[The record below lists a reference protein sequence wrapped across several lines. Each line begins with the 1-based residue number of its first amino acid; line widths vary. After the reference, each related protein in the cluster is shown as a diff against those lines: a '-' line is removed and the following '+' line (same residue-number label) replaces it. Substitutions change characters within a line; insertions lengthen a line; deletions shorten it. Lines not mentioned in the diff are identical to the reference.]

1 MPGDVDL
8 GLVAGSVIDR
18 GADAPYASCVVH
30 VVSCPEADTPGFLRT
45 QVRAAQEQA
54 WPSQEAAQAASLDP
68 VHDPALRPV
77 SLLLVHGDEVLSALD
92 LLFKTI
98 EHAGAKRDAVGLSTV
113 VTPAAHRG
121 QGHGHQLVS
130 YARRTVADRGV
141 DVALFTCDRPLERFY
156 TDAGWE
162 TLPGTVL
169 VGGTATDP
177 LLSDSPGMDK
187 ATLGAFLT
195 PRAARARTAFI
206 GGRILLHSGAIDR
219 LW

>member
-1 MPGDVDL
+1 M
-8 GLVAGSVIDR
+8 
-18 GADAPYASCVVH
+18 
-30 VVSCPEADTPGFLRT
+30 SCPEADTPGFLRA

-54 WPSQEAAQAASLDP
+54 WPSQEAAQAASLEP

-77 SLLLVHGDEVLSALD
+77 SLILVDKDEVLSALD

-98 EHAGAKRDAVGLSTV
+98 EHAGATWDAVGLSTV
-113 VTPAAHRG
+113 VTPVAHRG
-121 QGHGHQLVS
+121 HGHGHQLVS
-130 YARRTVADRGV
+130 YARRTLADRGV
-141 DVALFTCDRPLERFY
+141 DVALFTCDRPLQRFY

-169 VGGTATDP
+169 VGGTDTDP
-177 LLSDSPGMDK
+177 LPSDSNGMDK

-195 PRAARARTAFI
+195 PRAARARSAFI
-206 GGRILLHSGAIDR
+206 GARLLLHSGAIDR